1 MAYETFRSG
10 YYLILEAGDWWG
22 GGELVLEL
30 ENYNLSVVGT
40 VSATFDKSSRE
51 ILAHLGT

>member
-10 YYLILEAGDWWG
+10 YYLILEAGDWW

>member
-22 GGELVLEL
+22 GGGLVLEL